1 MKGIDNNG
9 QYSKIENSTA
19 LKGNIKSKND
29 IRIDGN
35 VEGEVVT
42 KGKVILGKESDVV
55 GKILCANA
63 DIEGKFD
70 GELTASGTLSL
81 KSGSNVKG
89 KVKIQKLI
97 VESGSI
103 FNANCSMHSAED
115 GVKKLNS
122 LNEQEKEAKEPMANV
137 L

>member
-1 MKGIDNNG
+1 MDNNG

-70 GELTASGTLSL
+70 GELIVSGTLSL

-97 VESGSI
+97 VESGSM

>member
-1 MKGIDNNG
+1 MKGMDNNG
-9 QYSKIENSTA
+9 QYSKIEKSTT
-19 LKGNIKSKND
+19 LKGNIKSKTD

-89 KVKIQKLI
+89 RVKIQKLI

-122 LNEQEKEAKEPMANV
+122 LNEQDS
-137 L
+137 LFRTI

>member
-1 MKGIDNNG
+1 M
-9 QYSKIENSTA
+9 
-19 LKGNIKSKND
+19 
-29 IRIDGN
+29 
-35 VEGEVVT
+35 T

-70 GELTASGTLSL
+70 GELIVSGTLNL

>member
-1 MKGIDNNG
+1 MKGMDNNG

>member
-70 GELTASGTLSL
+70 GELIVSGTLNL

-97 VESGSI
+97 VESGSM

>member
-1 MKGIDNNG
+1 MKGMDNNG
-9 QYSKIENSTA
+9 QYSKIEKSTT
-19 LKGNIKSKND
+19 LKGNIKSKTD
-29 IRIDGN
+29 IRVDGN

-42 KGKVILGKESDVV
+42 KGKVILGKESNVI

>member
-1 MKGIDNNG
+1 MKGMDNNG
-9 QYSKIENSTA
+9 QYSKIEKSTT
-19 LKGNIKSKND
+19 LKGNIKSKTD
-29 IRIDGN
+29 IRVDGN

-42 KGKVILGKESDVV
+42 KGKVILGKESNVI

-122 LNEQEKEAKEPMANV
+122 LNEQEKEAEEPMANV

>member
-97 VESGSI
+97 VESGSM

-122 LNEQEKEAKEPMANV
+122 LNEQEKEAEEPMANV

>member
-1 MKGIDNNG
+1 MKGMDNNG
-9 QYSKIENSTA
+9 QYSKIEKSTT
-19 LKGNIKSKND
+19 LKGNIKSKTD
-29 IRIDGN
+29 IRVDGN

-42 KGKVILGKESDVV
+42 KGKVILGKESNVI

-97 VESGSI
+97 VESI
-103 FNANCSMHSAED
+103 FFQIFLAVICRF
-115 GVKKLNS
+115 
-122 LNEQEKEAKEPMANV
+122 
-137 L
+137 

>member
-1 MKGIDNNG
+1 MKGMDNNG
-9 QYSKIENSTA
+9 QYSKIEKSTT
-19 LKGNIKSKND
+19 LKGNIKSKTD

-42 KGKVILGKESDVV
+42 KGKVILGKESNVI

>member
-1 MKGIDNNG
+1 MKGMDNNG
-9 QYSKIENSTA
+9 QYSKIEKSTT

-29 IRIDGN
+29 IRVDGN

-42 KGKVILGKESDVV
+42 KGKVILGKESDVI

-122 LNEQEKEAKEPMANV
+122 LNEQEKEAEEPMANV

>member
-1 MKGIDNNG
+1 MKGIENNG
-9 QYSKIENSTA
+9 QYSKIEKSTT
-19 LKGNIKSKND
+19 LKGNIKSKTD

-35 VEGEVVT
+35 VEGEVIT
-42 KGKVILGKESDVV
+42 TGKVILGKECDVI
-55 GKILCANA
+55 GKILCGNA
-63 DIEGKFD
+63 DVEGKFD
-70 GELTASGTLSL
+70 GVLTVSGTLNL
-81 KSGSNVKG
+81 KTGSNVKG

-122 LNEQEKEAKEPMANV
+122 LDEQEKKAEEPMANV

>member
-1 MKGIDNNG
+1 MKGIENNG
-9 QYSKIENSTA
+9 QYSKIEKSTK
-19 LKGNIKSKND
+19 LKGNIKSKTD

-42 KGKVILGKESDVV
+42 TGKVILGKESDVI
-55 GKILCANA
+55 GKILCSNA

-70 GELTASGTLSL
+70 GEMIVSGTLNL
-81 KSGSNVKG
+81 KTGSNVKG

-122 LNEQEKEAKEPMANV
+122 LDEQEKKAEEPMANV

>member
-1 MKGIDNNG
+1 MKGIENNG
-9 QYSKIENSTA
+9 QYSKIEKSTT
-19 LKGNIKSKND
+19 LKGNIKSKTD
-29 IRIDGN
+29 IRIDGH
-35 VEGEVVT
+35 VDGEVIT
-42 KGKVILGKESDVV
+42 TGKVILGKESNVI
-55 GKILCANA
+55 GKILCGNA
-63 DIEGKFD
+63 DVEGKFD
-70 GELTASGTLSL
+70 GELTVSGTLNL
-81 KSGSNVKG
+81 KAGSNVKG

-122 LNEQEKEAKEPMANV
+122 LNEQEKKAEEPMANV

>member
-1 MKGIDNNG
+1 MKGIENNG
-9 QYSKIENSTA
+9 QYSKIEKSTT
-19 LKGNIKSKND
+19 LKGNIKSKTD

-42 KGKVILGKESDVV
+42 TGKVILGKESDVI
-55 GKILCANA
+55 GKILCGNA
-63 DIEGKFD
+63 DVEGKFD
-70 GELTASGTLSL
+70 GELTVSWTLNLKTAS
-81 KSGSNVKG
+81 NEKG

-103 FNANCSMHSAED
+103 FNANCSIHSAED

-122 LNEQEKEAKEPMANV
+122 LDEQEKKAEEPMANV